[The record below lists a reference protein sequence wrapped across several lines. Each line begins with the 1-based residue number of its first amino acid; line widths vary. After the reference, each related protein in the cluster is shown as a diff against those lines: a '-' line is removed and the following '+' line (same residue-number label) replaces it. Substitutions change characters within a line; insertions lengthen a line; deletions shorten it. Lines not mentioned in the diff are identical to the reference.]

1 MPPSRDRAHAP
12 SLLAPAGDPA
22 AAVAA
27 LEAGADTIY
36 VGLKGWSRGG
46 AKGEL
51 TSEELQ
57 EVLRA
62 AHARSRRVR
71 VALNT
76 IPRRTERR
84 YLVGRVAELIGWGI
98 DGIIVNDPGFL
109 AELRGR
115 YPALCITASIGCA
128 AMNEADVAF
137 YRDLGADSVVLAGTL
152 SPEELHAAA
161 QVPDMLTE
169 VMLHMVEEFVVLG
182 KCWMPSYYRVNPTPL
197 LELNGHGSRL
207 IGSMKRGGAGVC
219 FKVCEQP
226 WDLYLNGGRVSQR
239 LLPSRQI
246 SPINDVS
253 DILDAGVDVVKL
265 QGRSLSPDL
274 LARLVGR
281 YRAAID
287 AWADGTVLPAFQ
299 EREFEL
305 EPSWT
310 VTRR

>member
-1 MPPSRDRAHAP
+1 MSLILHRADAP
-12 SLLAPAGDPA
+12 ILLAPAGDPT

-27 LEAGADTIY
+27 LESGADAIY

-76 IPRRTERR
+76 IPRRAERR
-84 YLVGRVAELIGWGI
+84 YLVGRVAELIDWGI
-98 DGIIVNDPGFL
+98 DGVIVNDPGLL
-109 AELRGR
+109 AELRAR

-137 YRDLGADSVVLAGTL
+137 YRDLGADAVVLPGTL
-152 SPEELHAAA
+152 SLDELRAIA
-161 QVPDMLTE
+161 QVPDVMTE
-169 VMLHMVEEFVVLG
+169 VMIHMVEEFILLG
-182 KCWMPSYYRVNPTPL
+182 KCWMPSYYRLNPTPL
-197 LELNGHGSRL
+197 AEVHGEGNRL
-207 IGSMKRGGAGVC
+207 VGSMKRGGAGVC

-226 WDLYLNGGRVSQR
+226 WDLYLDGQQVTKR

-246 SPINDVS
+246 SPINDLS
-253 DILDAGVDVVKL
+253 DVLDAGVDVVKL

-274 LARLVGR
+274 LAPLVRR

-287 AWADGTVLPAFQ
+287 AWMDTNPLPAFQ
-299 EREFEL
+299 EPSL

-310 VTRR
+310 VARR

>member
-1 MPPSRDRAHAP
+1 MSRILHRADAP
-12 SLLAPAGDPA
+12 ILLAPAGDPT

-27 LEAGADTIY
+27 LESGADAIY

-84 YLVGRVAELIGWGI
+84 YLLGRVAELIGWGI
-98 DGIIVNDPGFL
+98 DGVIVNDPGLL
-109 AELRGR
+109 AELRAR

-137 YRDLGADSVVLAGTL
+137 YRDLGADAVVLPGTL
-152 SPEELHAAA
+152 SLDELRAIA
-161 QVPDMLTE
+161 QVPDVMTE
-169 VMLHMVEEFVVLG
+169 VMIHMVEEFILLG
-182 KCWMPSYYRVNPTPL
+182 KCWMPSYYRLNPTPL
-197 LELNGHGSRL
+197 AEVHGEGNRL
-207 IGSMKRGGAGVC
+207 VGSMKRGGAGVC

-226 WDLYLNGGRVSQR
+226 WDLYLDGQQVTKR

-246 SPINDVS
+246 SPINDLS
-253 DILDAGVDVVKL
+253 DVLDAGVDVVKL

-274 LARLVGR
+274 LAPLVRR

-287 AWADGTVLPAFQ
+287 AWMDTTPLPAFQ
-299 EREFEL
+299 EPSL

-310 VTRR
+310 VARR

>member
-1 MPPSRDRAHAP
+1 MPPILHRAEAP
-12 SLLAPAGDPA
+12 ILLAPAGDPT
-22 AAVAA
+22 AAVTA
-27 LEAGADTIY
+27 LESGADAIY

-84 YLVGRVAELIGWGI
+84 YLLGRVAELIGWGI
-98 DGIIVNDPGFL
+98 DGVIVNDPGLL
-109 AELRGR
+109 AELRAR

-137 YRDLGADSVVLAGTL
+137 YRDLGADAVVLPGTL
-152 SPEELHAAA
+152 SLDELRAIA
-161 QVPDMLTE
+161 QVPDVMTE
-169 VMLHMVEEFVVLG
+169 VMIHMVEEFILLG
-182 KCWMPSYYRVNPTPL
+182 KCWMPSYYRLNPTPL
-197 LELNGHGSRL
+197 AEVHGEGNRL
-207 IGSMKRGGAGVC
+207 VGSMKRGGAGVC

-226 WDLYLNGGRVSQR
+226 WDLYLDGQQVTKR

-246 SPINDVS
+246 SPINDLS
-253 DILDAGVDVVKL
+253 DVLDAGVDVVKL

-274 LARLVGR
+274 LAPLVRR

-287 AWADGTVLPAFQ
+287 AWMDTNPLPAFQ
-299 EREFEL
+299 EPSL

-310 VTRR
+310 VARR

>member
-1 MPPSRDRAHAP
+1 MSLILHRADAP
-12 SLLAPAGDPA
+12 ILLAPAGDPT

-27 LEAGADTIY
+27 LESGADAIY

-57 EVLRA
+57 EVLSA

-84 YLVGRVAELIGWGI
+84 YLLGRVAELIDWGI
-98 DGIIVNDPGFL
+98 DGVIVNDPGLL
-109 AELRGR
+109 AELRAR

-137 YRDLGADSVVLAGTL
+137 YRDLGADAVVLPGTL
-152 SPEELHAAA
+152 SLDELRAIA
-161 QVPDMLTE
+161 QVPDVMTE
-169 VMLHMVEEFVVLG
+169 VMIHMVEEFILLG
-182 KCWMPSYYRVNPTPL
+182 KCWMPSYYRLNPTPL
-197 LELNGHGSRL
+197 AEVHGEGNRL
-207 IGSMKRGGAGVC
+207 VGSMKRGGAGVC

-226 WDLYLNGGRVSQR
+226 WDLYLDGQQVTKR

-246 SPINDVS
+246 SPINDLS
-253 DILDAGVDVVKL
+253 DVLDAGVDVVKL

-274 LARLVGR
+274 LAPLVRR

-287 AWADGTVLPAFQ
+287 AWVDSTPLPAFQ
-299 EREFEL
+299 EPSL

-310 VTRR
+310 VARR

>member
-1 MPPSRDRAHAP
+1 
-12 SLLAPAGDPA
+12 
-22 AAVAA
+22 VAA
-27 LEAGADTIY
+27 LESGADAIY

-84 YLVGRVAELIGWGI
+84 YLLGRVAELIGWGI
-98 DGIIVNDPGFL
+98 DGVIVNDPGLL
-109 AELRGR
+109 AELRAR

-137 YRDLGADSVVLAGTL
+137 YRDLGADAVVLPGTL
-152 SPEELHAAA
+152 SLDELRAIA
-161 QVPDMLTE
+161 QVPDVMTE
-169 VMLHMVEEFVVLG
+169 VMIHMVEEFILLG
-182 KCWMPSYYRVNPTPL
+182 KCWMPSYYRLNPTPL
-197 LELNGHGSRL
+197 AEVYGEGNRL
-207 IGSMKRGGAGVC
+207 VGSMKRGGAGVC

-226 WDLYLNGGRVSQR
+226 WDLYLDGQQVTKR

-246 SPINDVS
+246 SPINDLS
-253 DILDAGVDVVKL
+253 DVLDAGVDVVKL

-274 LARLVGR
+274 LAPLVRR

-287 AWADGTVLPAFQ
+287 AWMDTTPLPTFQ
-299 EREFEL
+299 EPSL
-305 EPSWT
+305 ESSWT
-310 VTRR
+310 VARR

>member
-1 MPPSRDRAHAP
+1 MSPILHRADAP
-12 SLLAPAGDPA
+12 ILLAPAGDPT

-27 LEAGADTIY
+27 LESGADAIY

-46 AKGEL
+46 ARGEL

-84 YLVGRVAELIGWGI
+84 YLLGRVAELIGWGI
-98 DGIIVNDPGFL
+98 DGVIVNDPGLL
-109 AELRGR
+109 AELRAR

-137 YRDLGADSVVLAGTL
+137 YRDLGADAVVLPGTL
-152 SPEELHAAA
+152 ILDELRAIA
-161 QVPDMLTE
+161 QVPDVMTE
-169 VMLHMVEEFVVLG
+169 VMIHMVEEFILLG
-182 KCWMPSYYRVNPTPL
+182 KCWMPSYYRFNPTPL
-197 LELNGHGSRL
+197 AEVHGEGNRL
-207 IGSMKRGGAGVC
+207 VGSMKRGGAGVC

-226 WDLYLNGGRVSQR
+226 WDLYLDGQQVTKR

-246 SPINDVS
+246 SPINDLS
-253 DILDAGVDVVKL
+253 DVLDAGVDVVKL

-274 LARLVGR
+274 LAPLVRR

-287 AWADGTVLPAFQ
+287 AWMDTTPLPTFQ
-299 EREFEL
+299 EPSL

-310 VTRR
+310 VARR

>member
-1 MPPSRDRAHAP
+1 MSPILHRADAP
-12 SLLAPAGDPA
+12 ILLAPAGDPT

-27 LEAGADTIY
+27 LESGADAIY

-76 IPRRTERR
+76 IPRRAERR
-84 YLVGRVAELIGWGI
+84 YLVGRVAELIDWGI
-98 DGIIVNDPGFL
+98 DGVIVNDPGLL
-109 AELRGR
+109 AELRAR

-137 YRDLGADSVVLAGTL
+137 YRDLGADAVVLPGTL
-152 SPEELHAAA
+152 SLDELRAIA
-161 QVPDMLTE
+161 QVPDVMTE
-169 VMLHMVEEFVVLG
+169 VMIHMVEEFILLG
-182 KCWMPSYYRVNPTPL
+182 KCWMPSYYRLNPTPL
-197 LELNGHGSRL
+197 AEVHGEGNRL
-207 IGSMKRGGAGVC
+207 VGSMKRGGAGVC

-226 WDLYLNGGRVSQR
+226 WDLYLDGQQVTKR

-246 SPINDVS
+246 SPINDLS
-253 DILDAGVDVVKL
+253 DVLDAGVDVVKL

-274 LARLVGR
+274 LAPLVRR

-287 AWADGTVLPAFQ
+287 AWMDTTPLPTFQ
-299 EREFEL
+299 EPSL

-310 VTRR
+310 VARR

>member
-1 MPPSRDRAHAP
+1 MSLILHRADAP
-12 SLLAPAGDPA
+12 ILLAPAGDPT

-27 LEAGADTIY
+27 LESGADAIY

-51 TSEELQ
+51 TSEEFQ
-57 EVLRA
+57 EVLSV

-76 IPRRTERR
+76 IPRRAERR

-98 DGIIVNDPGFL
+98 DGVIVNDPGLL
-109 AELRGR
+109 AELRAR

-137 YRDLGADSVVLAGTL
+137 YRDLGADAVVLPGTL
-152 SPEELHAAA
+152 SLDELRAIA
-161 QVPDMLTE
+161 QVPDVMTE
-169 VMLHMVEEFVVLG
+169 VMIHMVEEFILLG
-182 KCWMPSYYRVNPTPL
+182 KCWMPSYYRLNPTPL
-197 LELNGHGSRL
+197 AEVHGEGNRL
-207 IGSMKRGGAGVC
+207 VGSMKRGGAGVC

-226 WDLYLNGGRVSQR
+226 WDLYLDGQQVTKR

-246 SPINDVS
+246 SPINDLS
-253 DILDAGVDVVKL
+253 DVLHAGVDVVKL

-274 LARLVGR
+274 LAPLVRR

-287 AWADGTVLPAFQ
+287 AWMDTRPLPTFQ
-299 EREFEL
+299 KPSI

-310 VTRR
+310 VARR

>member
-1 MPPSRDRAHAP
+1 MSLILHRADAP
-12 SLLAPAGDPA
+12 ILLAPAGDPT
-22 AAVAA
+22 AAVTA
-27 LEAGADTIY
+27 LESGADAIY

-57 EVLRA
+57 EVLSV

-76 IPRRTERR
+76 IPRRAERR
-84 YLVGRVAELIGWGI
+84 YLLGRVAELIGWGI
-98 DGIIVNDPGFL
+98 DGVIVNDPGLL
-109 AELRGR
+109 AELRAR

-137 YRDLGADSVVLAGTL
+137 YRDLGADAVVLPGTL
-152 SPEELHAAA
+152 SPDELRAIA
-161 QVPDMLTE
+161 QVPDVMTE
-169 VMLHMVEEFVVLG
+169 VMIHMVEEFILLG
-182 KCWMPSYYRVNPTPL
+182 KCWMPSYYRLNPTPL
-197 LELNGHGSRL
+197 AEVHGEGNRL
-207 IGSMKRGGAGVC
+207 VGSMKRGGAGVC

-226 WDLYLNGGRVSQR
+226 WGLYLDGQQVTKR

-246 SPINDVS
+246 SPINDLS
-253 DILDAGVDVVKL
+253 DVLDAGVDVVKL

-274 LARLVGR
+274 LAPLVRR

-287 AWADGTVLPAFQ
+287 AWVDGKAAPAF
-299 EREFEL
+299 EEFQL

-310 VTRR
+310 VARR

>member
-1 MPPSRDRAHAP
+1 MSLILHRADAP
-12 SLLAPAGDPA
+12 ILLAPAGDPT

-27 LEAGADTIY
+27 LESGADAIY

-84 YLVGRVAELIGWGI
+84 YLLGRVAELIGWGI
-98 DGIIVNDPGFL
+98 DGVIVNDPGLL
-109 AELRGR
+109 AELRAR

-137 YRDLGADSVVLAGTL
+137 YRDLGADAVVLPGTL
-152 SPEELHAAA
+152 SLDELRAIA
-161 QVPDMLTE
+161 QVPDVMTE
-169 VMLHMVEEFVVLG
+169 VMIHMVEEFILLG
-182 KCWMPSYYRVNPTPL
+182 KCWMPSYYRLNPTPL
-197 LELNGHGSRL
+197 AEVHGEGNRL
-207 IGSMKRGGAGVC
+207 VGSMKRGGAGVC

-226 WDLYLNGGRVSQR
+226 WDLYLDGQQVTKR

-246 SPINDVS
+246 SPINDLS
-253 DILDAGVDVVKL
+253 DVLDAGVDVVKL

-274 LARLVGR
+274 LAPLVHA

-287 AWADGTVLPAFQ
+287 AWMDTNPLPAFQ
-299 EREFEL
+299 EPSL

-310 VTRR
+310 VARR